1 MAAVL
6 RREGRQLKQ
15 LAGQTIVQ
23 LAVQRDRRT
32 DWEALFGGV
41 ATLCLTRFLDANLCF
56 FVFVL
61 TQSGFVNR
69 WAIDKVASRH
79 CSAINFMKDRIDFR

>member
-1 MAAVL
+1 M
-6 RREGRQLKQ
+6 KQ
-15 LAGQTIVQ
+15 PAGQTIVQ
-23 LAVQRDRRT
+23 LAVQSDRRT
-32 DWEALFGGV
+32 GSEALFSGV
-41 ATLCLTRFLDANLCF
+41 ATLCLTRFFDAHLCF

-79 CSAINFMKDRIDFR
+79 CSAINFMKDRIVFR